1 VRVEGD
7 ELKRLVEQ
15 LPDEGVP
22 SVLAEARRQA
32 RPTGVAR
39 VVVVG
44 ASLTTV
50 REPASGSRAT
60 RRW

>member
-1 VRVEGD
+1 MRVEGD

-44 ASLTTV
+44 GITQD
-50 REPASGSRAT
+50 REGARIG
-60 RRW
+60 